1 MASQN
6 KIAIAVALILAG
18 GSLGDFEQCFT
29 EDSDQV
35 ITGIYHNALVN
46 PELKAKVVELG
57 VWQSWEDTI
66 LQADRVS

>member
-6 KIAIAVALILAG
+6 IAIAVTLILAG

-35 ITGIYHNALVN
+35 ITGIYHNALVD
-46 PELKAKVVELG
+46 PMLKAKVVEMG